1 MACISNF
8 LLYLNML
15 VLADVSG
22 MLFFVFMNPVYLIF
36 INMIKYFLY
45 EFSVN
50 LSRYSY
56 YINQELIL
64 KRIYLI
70 VVNIIG
76 SLS

>member
-15 VLADVSG
+15 VLTDVSG